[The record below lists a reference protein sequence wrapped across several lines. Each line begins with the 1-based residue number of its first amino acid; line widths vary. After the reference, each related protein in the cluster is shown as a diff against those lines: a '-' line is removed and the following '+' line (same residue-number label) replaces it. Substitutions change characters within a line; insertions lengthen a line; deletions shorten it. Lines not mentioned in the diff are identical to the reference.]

1 MVFGGFMVLFTFNRH
16 FPVICHHQGFI
27 MPDADRPVIVD
38 PLILAVQHNDL
49 HIFLCVQVN
58 FFLVRGVLKPQLVK
72 PASFIGLR
80 PYRHLRL
87 RPRRTVVLMVRP
99 AHDYR
104 LVRVPVQEVHYHFLT
119 HTRYRQVTEPR
130 PRPRL

>member
-1 MVFGGFMVLFTFNRH
+1 
-16 FPVICHHQGFI
+16 

-58 FFLVRGVLKPQLVK
+58 FFLVRRVLEPQFIK
-72 PASFIGLR
+72 AASFIGLR

-87 RPRRTVVLMVRP
+87 RPRQTPRRTVVLMVRP
-99 AHDYR
+99 PHDYR
-104 LVRVPVQEVHYHFLT
+104 LVRVAVQEVYNHFLADA
-119 HTRYRQVTEPR
+119 RYRQVTKSR
-130 PRPRL
+130 PRPRLRHPHPA

>member
-1 MVFGGFMVLFTFNRH
+1 
-16 FPVICHHQGFI
+16 

-38 PLILAVQHNDL
+38 PLILAVQHHDL
-49 HIFLCVQVN
+49 HIFLGVQVD
-58 FFLVRGVLKPQLVK
+58 FFLVRGVLKAQLVK
-72 PASFIGLR
+72 TASFIRLR

-87 RPRRTVVLMVRP
+87 RPRQTPRRTVVLMVRP
-99 AHDYR
+99 PHDQR